1 MNKIF
6 NLVIIS
12 ALVFGFANSAN
23 ADSTMRGSYRGR
35 CLGPFCGT
43 YKPARLI
50 QNDSREEGTTNA
62 FCFRKV
68 GPGPRQCVK

>member
-6 NLVIIS
+6 NLVIVS
-12 ALVFGFANSAN
+12 ALVFGFANSAY
-23 ADSTMRGSYRGR
+23 ADSTMRGPWRGR

-50 QNDSREEGTTNA
+50 QNDSSEGTTNA
-62 FCFRKV
+62 GPFRKICNKGRTV
-68 GPGPRQCVK
+68 CW